1 MESKYWNQRI
11 RDTIEKCSY
20 PIYIVHPIE
29 EVQCTCV
36 KHSTKQ
42 ADPYCNMC
50 LGTGYKIKIRKIKA
64 AANDIESNTAGK
76 GIRGSSA
83 IAVGKTYFID
93 SKYPIGD
100 SDMIIDYDEVLYVFR
115 VYTMKGL
122 EGVVT
127 HNEVHA
133 LPMRNDHK
141 VTLKNFRELMKRY
154 GGNK

>member
-1 MESKYWNQRI
+1 MENNYWNQRI

-29 EVQCTCV
+29 DIKCTCV
-36 KHSTKQ
+36 NHSTKQ
-42 ADPYCNMC
+42 ADPLCKMC
-50 LGTGYKIKIRKIKA
+50 LGTGSKIKIRKIKA

-100 SDMIIDYDEVLYVFR
+100 SDMIIDNDEVLYVFR

-127 HNEVHA
+127 HNEVNA

-141 VTLKNFRELMKRY
+141 VTLKNFRDLMKRY
-154 GGNK
+154 GGK